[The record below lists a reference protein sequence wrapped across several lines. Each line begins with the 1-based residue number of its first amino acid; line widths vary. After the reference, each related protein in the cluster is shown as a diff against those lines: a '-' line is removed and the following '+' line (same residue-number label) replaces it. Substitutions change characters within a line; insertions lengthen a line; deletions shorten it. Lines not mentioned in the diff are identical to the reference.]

1 MSIIQALLLGLVQG
15 LTEFLP
21 VSSSGHLA
29 LIENLFQFSSQKGL
43 LFEVLLHIGTLAAV
57 LTAFRQDL
65 KKLFWESCKSVYDLW
80 DNIRTYFH
88 NRNHQDAKRYKK
100 VISNNYRKLTLLLLV
115 TTIPTAVEGFWL
127 KTAAIQA
134 KGNLLAPAVGFFLTG
149 VLLLVVDFFPAG
161 NKIPKDVGYGAALLI
176 GIAQGIAVFPGISR
190 SGITIAVCMLLG
202 FNRKFAVKYSFLAA
216 IPVIVGAGIVELTG
230 TSDTITSPETIGIY
244 IVAAVVAAFVGFFC
258 IKTMLTLV
266 RKKRF
271 CYFAVYC
278 FILGIACVVCSYIL

>member
-29 LIENLFQFSSQKGL
+29 LIEHLFQSTSQKGL
-43 LFEVLLHIGTLAAV
+43 LFEVLLHIGTLVAILAA
-57 LTAFRQDL
+57 FCQDL

-80 DNIRTYFH
+80 ENIRTYFH

-100 VISNNYRKLTLLLLV
+100 IISNNYRKLFLLLFV
-115 TTIPTAVEGFWL
+115 TTVPTVIEGLWL
-127 KTAAIQA
+127 ENAAIQA
-134 KGNLLAPAVGFFLTG
+134 RGNLLAPATGFFLTG

-176 GIAQGIAVFPGISR
+176 GIAQGFAVFPGVSR
-190 SGITIAVCMLLG
+190 SGITIAACMLLG

-216 IPVIVGAGIVELTG
+216 IPVIIGAGILECTR
-230 TSDTITSPETIGIY
+230 TSGFQIALETVGIY
-244 IVAAVVAAFVGFFC
+244 IIAAVLAGITGYIC
-258 IKTMLTLV
+258 IKSMLMLV

-278 FILGIACVVCSYIL
+278 FVLGITCAVCSYIL